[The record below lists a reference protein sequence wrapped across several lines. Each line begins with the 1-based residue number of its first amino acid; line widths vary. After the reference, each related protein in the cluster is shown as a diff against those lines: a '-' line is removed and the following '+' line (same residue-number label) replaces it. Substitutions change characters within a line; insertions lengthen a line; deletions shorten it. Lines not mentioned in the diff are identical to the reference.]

1 MIIDSHTHLGR
12 NEHIKSTAKE
22 LLKSMDAAKIDKAL
36 VFAGELNDCPNSWML
51 EQIKKHRDRL
61 YPIMAYDH
69 PHWHD
74 IDARKMVEDFQI
86 AGIKFYTGYDHYYPI
101 ELYQLGNEPRLPSSL
116 YHNPLQV
123 CSDFKIPAIFHCGDC
138 LNSVKHAKLK
148 YAHPLNID
156 EAAVDY
162 DDINFVIAHV
172 GYPWHRDTAEVCY
185 KNPNVYTDISGFV
198 YGSFDADGRGSSDK
212 TKFKNM
218 LTEFLDI
225 ADSDRLLFGT
235 DWPICN
241 QASYIEALDW
251 ISVNTTNRK
260 MSEIFSA
267 QNMSKN
273 TQRIFNL
280 T

>member
-12 NEHIKSTAKE
+12 NQHIKANAKE

-36 VFAGELNDCPNSWML
+36 VFAGELNDAPNEWML

-74 IDARKMVEDFQI
+74 INARKMVEDFQI

-101 ELYQLGNEPRLPSSL
+101 DLYQDTGDTPRLPSSM

-138 LNSVKHAKLK
+138 LNSVKQAKLK

-162 DDINFVIAHV
+162 DDVNFVIAHV
-172 GYPWHRDTAEVCY
+172 GYPWVRDTAEVCY
-185 KNPNVYTDISGFV
+185 KNANVYTDISGFV
-198 YGSFDADGRGSSDK
+198 YG
-212 TKFKNM
+212 KFEREDQLKFEKM
-218 LTEFLDI
+218 LTEFLSI
-225 ADSDRLLFGT
+225 SGTDRLLFGT
-235 DWPICN
+235 DWPIAD
-241 QASYIEALDW
+241 QSSYRESLEWVASVVTDSKLSKCLTAEY
-251 ISVNTTNRK
+251 
-260 MSEIFSA
+260 
-267 QNMSKN
+267 MSKN
-273 TQRIFNL
+273 TKRIFNL